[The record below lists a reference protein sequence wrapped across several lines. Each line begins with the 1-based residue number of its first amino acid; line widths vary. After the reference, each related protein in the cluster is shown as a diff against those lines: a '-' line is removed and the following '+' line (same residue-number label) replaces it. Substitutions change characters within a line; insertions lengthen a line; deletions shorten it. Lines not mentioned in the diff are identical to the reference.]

1 MAQNT
6 PSNSGQVTPDDLMRY
21 LDGELSPE
29 DRSRVEAEAARSTEL
44 QREIAMY
51 RSLKADVQGL
61 SFHPATHGSSVW
73 DGVNQRVN
81 RPIGMGLILIGLVVW
96 MAYGA
101 YVFAT
106 SSVSAWEKLA
116 TAAIAIGVL
125 QLLASVIWDR
135 YREFQT
141 DPYKDVQR

>member
-1 MAQNT
+1 MTQST
-6 PSNSGQVTPDDLMRY
+6 PPNSGHVTPDDLMRY

-29 DRSRVEAEAARSTEL
+29 ARARVDAEAARSTEL

-61 SFHPATHGSSVW
+61 SFHPATHGTSVW

-81 RPIGMGLILIGLVVW
+81 RPLGLGLILIGLVVW
-96 MAYGA
+96 MTYGA

-106 SSVSAWEKLA
+106 SSASPWEKLA

-135 YREFQT
+135 YRELQT